1 MAVYWPRDRN
11 MWMPTTP
18 AHWTAERL
26 RASARARF
34 GDQSIVV
41 VANREPF
48 RHERSADGSVVV
60 RRSTGGLVAALEP
73 VVQACDGVWVAHGG
87 GDADRAVVDSRS
99 RVQSPCDAG
108 GYWLRRVWLN
118 RRETQGYYDG
128 FANEGLWPL
137 CHRVHVQPVF
147 RSHDFSMYRSV
158 NQRFADAVT
167 NELETEAPI
176 VLVQDYHLALL
187 PGLIKSRSR
196 RSTVV
201 TFWHVPFPGPRDFA
215 ICPWGRLL
223 LEGLL
228 GSTIVGFQTPSDCRN
243 FVETVDS
250 QIPGVIHDGETIVH
264 AAGRTL
270 VRAYP
275 ASIEWPNRW
284 ARQSPPV
291 DVCRRTIREHCH
303 LHLDARLAVG
313 VDRLDYTK
321 GIREKFLAVERLLE
335 MHPDLRDRFAFVQI
349 AEPSR
354 ACLPAYREASS
365 RIRSVADR
373 VNSRFGRAGVGPII
387 LLERRHEPADLMRYF
402 RAADACYV
410 GSLHDG
416 MNLVAKEFVG
426 ARDDE
431 RGALVLSQFAGAARE
446 LTAAL
451 LTNPYA
457 IDDCADTLA
466 RALSMPAAEQAWRM
480 RDLRAVVSAS
490 NTYAWAGRMLADA
503 AHLRSDEWGTFHEP
517 DGQSLGS
524 LHA

>member
-1 MAVYWPRDRN
+1 
-11 MWMPTTP
+11 MWMPITH
-18 AHWTAERL
+18 ASWTAERL
-26 RASARARF
+26 RSLARARF
-34 GDQSIVV
+34 GDESIVV
-41 VANREPF
+41 VANRQPF
-48 RHERSADGSVVV
+48 RHERSADGSVIVH
-60 RRSTGGLVAALEP
+60 RSTGGLVAALEP
-73 VVQACDGVWVAHGG
+73 VVQACGGVWVAHGA
-87 GDADRAVVDSRS
+87 GDADRAVVDSRG
-99 RVQSPCDAG
+99 RVQSSEAN
-108 GYWLRRVWLN
+108 GYRLRRVWLE

-147 RSHDFSMYRSV
+147 RSHDFAMYRLV
-158 NQRFADAVT
+158 NQRFADAVID
-167 NELETEAPI
+167 ELGTDAPI

-187 PGLIKSRSR
+187 PRLIKSRSR
-196 RSTVV
+196 RSTIV

-215 ICPWGRLL
+215 ICPWGQVL

-228 GSTIVGFQTPSDCRN
+228 GSTIVGFQTPNDCRN
-243 FVETVDS
+243 FVDTVDS
-250 QIPGVIHDGETIVH
+250 QVPGVIHDGETIIH

-275 ASIEWPNRW
+275 ASIEWPNHW
-284 ARQSPPV
+284 ARHSPPV
-291 DVCRRTIREHCH
+291 DVCRQTIREC
-303 LHLDARLAVG
+303 LQLAPDARLALG

-321 GIREKFLAVERLLE
+321 GIGEKFLAVERLLE
-335 MHPDLRDRFAFVQI
+335 THPELRDRFAFVQI

-354 ACLPAYREASS
+354 ACLPAYQEASS
-365 RIRSVADR
+365 RIRTVASR
-373 VNSRFGRAGVGPII
+373 VNSRFGRAGGGPII
-387 LLERRHEPADLMRYF
+387 LLERRHEPADLIRYF

-480 RDLRAVVSAS
+480 RRLRAVVAAS
-490 NTYAWAGRMLADA
+490 NTYAWAGRMLGDA
-503 AHLRSDEWGTFHEP
+503 ALLRSDDCGCIHEP
-517 DGQSLGS
+517 DGTSLGR